1 MGKYTKFEAPRA
13 ARKPWTIH
21 PIWRGIGCLLLV
33 LIPILSYAGAV
44 LLVQTNLMQGWI
56 FLPREL
62 IHTVTLPLVG
72 PVPFLLANLLTALL
86 LSLLG
91 FGVLTLLY
99 TLVYKMV
106 GPSRYGPLD
115 APPERRPNRRRN

>member
-1 MGKYTKFEAPRA
+1 MGKYTKYEAPRA
-13 ARKPWTIH
+13 ARQPWIIH

-44 LLVQTNLMQGWI
+44 LLVQENLLQGWI

-62 IHTVTLPLVG
+62 VQTVNLPAIG
-72 PVPFLLANLLTALL
+72 PVPFLLANLVTALL

-91 FGVLTLLY
+91 FGVLTALYSLLY
-99 TLVYKMV
+99 KLV
-106 GPSRYGPLD
+106 GPSKYGPMD
-115 APPERRPNRRRN
+115 APPQRRSGRMR